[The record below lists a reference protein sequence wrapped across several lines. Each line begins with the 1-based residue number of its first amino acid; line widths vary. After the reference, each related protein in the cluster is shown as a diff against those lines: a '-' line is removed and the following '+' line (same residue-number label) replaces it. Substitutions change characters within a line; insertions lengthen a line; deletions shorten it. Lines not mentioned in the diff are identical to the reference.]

1 MFQCLVYRVLCIV
14 LWAYLYHYWFSWKLS
29 TIKLIVKIVIKRL
42 KVHVVYHCK
51 QNCTMNL
58 MVRLVYSSTVSSSSE
73 QKIIWRQMWFPSLK
87 SERAR
92 YYMTELQKF
101 NKNITFTLEGAVIY
115 DCMNKCTRDLMVN
128 LVSSSTE
135 QKIIW
140 RQLGFLSPIRT
151 RALAV
156 WRNFKN
162 STQIFI

>member
-42 KVHVVYHCK
+42 KVHVVYHCI

-101 NKNITFTLEGAVIY
+101 NKNINLTIEGICCIWLNVELHEESNGVFSFFIY
-115 DCMNKCTRDLMVN
+115 RAENN
-128 LVSSSTE
+128 LKTNWFSVA
-135 QKIIW
+135 Q
-140 RQLGFLSPIRT
+140 IRT
-151 RALAV
+151 RALLS
-156 WRNFKN
+156 RNFKN
-162 STQIFI
+162 STKIVI